1 MQELPGNPLDNQRK
15 FFTQLN
21 YILYLASVFSIVSGF
36 IAIAI
41 NYSML
46 SDVKGSYM
54 ESHFYWQ
61 MNTFW
66 IFLVGLVL
74 AVVLSFSI
82 FGWLVYLAAFF
93 AVIYRSIKGW
103 LALIRGQALVG

>member
-1 MQELPGNPLDNQRK
+1 MQELPGNNLDNQRR

-21 YILYLASVFSIVSGF
+21 YILYLASAFTLISAFV
-36 IAIAI
+36 AIAI

-61 MNTFW
+61 INTFW
-66 IFLVGLVL
+66 IFLGGLVL
-74 AVVLSFSI
+74 TGILSFTI
-82 FGWLVYLAAFF
+82 FGWLVFLASFV

-103 LALIRGQALVG
+103 LALSRGQALVG

>member
-21 YILYLASVFSIVSGF
+21 YILYIASVFSIVTGF

-46 SDVKGSYM
+46 SEVKGSYL
-54 ESHFYWQ
+54 ESHYQWQ

-66 IFLVGLVL
+66 IFLAGFVL
-74 AVVLSFSI
+74 TLILSFSI
-82 FGWLVYLAAFF
+82 FGWMVYLGAFVV
-93 AVIYRSIKGW
+93 VIYRSIKGW
-103 LALIRGQALVG
+103 LALSRGQALVG

>member
-21 YILYLASVFSIVSGF
+21 YILYIASVFSIVTGF

-41 NYSML
+41 NYSMF
-46 SDVKGSYM
+46 SEVKGSYL

-66 IFLVGLVL
+66 IFLAGFVL
-74 AVVLSFSI
+74 TLILSFSI
-82 FGWLVYLAAFF
+82 FGWMVYLGAFVV
-93 AVIYRSIKGW
+93 VIYRSFKGW
-103 LALIRGQALVG
+103 LALSRGQALVG